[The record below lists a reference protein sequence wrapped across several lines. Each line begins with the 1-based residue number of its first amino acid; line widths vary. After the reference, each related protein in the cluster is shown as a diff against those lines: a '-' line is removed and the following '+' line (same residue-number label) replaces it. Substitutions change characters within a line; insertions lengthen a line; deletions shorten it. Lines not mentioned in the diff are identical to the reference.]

1 MISYGFNSE
10 RKSEGIMI
18 DDSDDDDHDGDD
30 DDDDDDNMTMMLFLI
45 ISKIE
50 SKQGYINDIYH
61 SSNLETLRI
70 FDRYMRVLFVIVIK
84 DRYRIIY

>member
-1 MISYGFNSE
+1 
-10 RKSEGIMI
+10 MI
-18 DDSDDDDHDGDD
+18 DDSYDDHDG

-61 SSNLETLRI
+61 SSNLETIRI
-70 FDRYMRVLFVIVIK
+70 FVIVIK
-84 DRYRIIY
+84 DRYRNIY

>member
-1 MISYGFNSE
+1 MMIIFII
-10 RKSEGIMI
+10 IMI
-18 DDSDDDDHDGDD
+18 
-30 DDDDDDNMTMMLFLI
+30 I

-50 SKQGYINDIYH
+50 SKQGYIYDIYH

-70 FDRYMRVLFVIVIK
+70 FDRYMKVLFVITVIK